1 MEKQLFTFPIVK
13 DTEPMDQDPF
23 YAFLGGT
30 AYHDIFFPVVLM
42 YLVSLGFNSEEH
54 KISDTDMKTLKL
66 IFQHFHDM
74 KTLMPPQHIENLF
87 SLTDQTGVT
96 VWHRGL
102 NQTVRMI
109 PQRALLDA
117 IRDHIVQGISYHFE
131 IRDTTLTLVY
141 DQILGS
147 VRVCELITE

>member
-23 YAFLGGT
+23 YAFLAGT
-30 AYHDIFFPVVLM
+30 TYHDIFHPVVLM
-42 YLVSLGFNSEEH
+42 YLVSLGFNPEQH
-54 KISDTDMKTLKL
+54 KISDGDMKTLL
-66 IFQHFHDM
+66 Q
-74 KTLMPPQHIENLF
+74 
-87 SLTDQTGVT
+87 
-96 VWHRGL
+96 
-102 NQTVRMI
+102 
-109 PQRALLDA
+109 PQRIEDLFGLDDPNGVLVLYRGINSSARYQQKRALIDA
-117 IRDHIVQGISYHFE
+117 LHDHTVHGIQYHFE

>member
-23 YAFLGGT
+23 YAFLAGT
-30 AYHDIFFPVVLM
+30 TYHDIFHPVVLM
-42 YLVSLGFNSEEH
+42 YLVSLGFNPEQH
-54 KISDTDMKTLKL
+54 KISDGDMKQLKH

-74 KTLMPPQHIENLF
+74 KTLLQPQRIEDLF

-96 VWHRGL
+96 VWYRGL

-117 IRDHIVQGISYHFE
+117 ISAHTVPGITYHYE
-131 IRDTTLTLVY
+131 IRDTVLTLVY

-147 VRVCELITE
+147 VRVCELIPE

>member
-23 YAFLGGT
+23 YAFLAGT
-30 AYHDIFFPVVLM
+30 TYHDIFHPVVLM
-42 YLVSLGFNSEEH
+42 YLVSLGFNPEQH
-54 KISDTDMKTLKL
+54 KISDGDMKQLKH

-74 KTLMPPQHIENLF
+74 KTLLQPQRIEDLF
-87 SLTDQTGVT
+87 GLDDPNGVT
-96 VWHRGL
+96 VWYRGL

-117 IRDHIVQGISYHFE
+117 ISAHTVQGISYHFE

-147 VRVCELITE
+147 VRVCELIPE